1 MASNE
6 TAVISPGR
14 KLIVG
19 SGYSYLALLI
29 NKAAGVATSIFLARS
44 LGPTNLGMISIINY
58 LLLLLLF
65 FTGFGI
71 PTACVKLVSEYETRG
86 NSNETSRF
94 IVIGFLINLMLI
106 IILSA
111 LYLFLASTVAL
122 KIYQEPQL
130 IPLIQLSIIA
140 LLFFSFN
147 QYGNAII
154 QGLSEFRKLSLL
166 ATFTSVFGL
175 IALIPLTKLWGIKG
189 PVIAQGLNSIV
200 SFFLLTKI
208 LRSLQAKHQ
217 LSLYPKW
224 QEIRAFVKPYF
235 QRLYK
240 TAMPIFLSGLVM
252 TPALTILIAI
262 LARQESF
269 TDVGFFNIAYSL
281 TQFILFVPTAVGTAF
296 IPLATKL
303 ALENRERLNGFL
315 LKSIY
320 GVDLIVISI
329 TFIISLFSKQII
341 YLFYGSEFLPAQN
354 ILILLSAAAF
364 LSSFG
369 YVFGYYL
376 IAVNKLW
383 LATGLNLL
391 WFVVI
396 VAPARW
402 FIQSLQ
408 LDGLGFNYIISYSV
422 LGIFILIYL
431 GQKIRIGMKP
441 FVFHLVG
448 GIAFLGALYL
458 LKTYAVNF
466 AFQLILLPFFAA
478 YVWFLIEVLLS
489 SDDKSTIK
497 NLLKI

>member
-1 MASNE
+1 MATTQAE
-6 TAVISPGR
+6 VSPGKR
-14 KLIVG
+14 LIVG
-19 SGYSYLALLI
+19 SSYSYLALLI
-29 NKAAGVATSIFLARS
+29 NKAAGVATSIFVARI
-44 LGPTNLGMISIINY
+44 LGPSNLGMTSIINY

-86 NSNETSRF
+86 DSNAISRF
-94 IVIGFLINLMLI
+94 IVIGFLLNLVLI
-106 IILSA
+106 ITLST
-111 LYLFLASTVAL
+111 LYLILASTLAL

-130 IPLIQLSIIA
+130 IPIIQLSVIA
-140 LLFFSFN
+140 LFFFSFN
-147 QYGNAII
+147 QYGNSII
-154 QGLSEFRKLSLL
+154 QGLAEFKKLSLL

-175 IALIPLTKLWGIKG
+175 IALVPLTEIWGVKG
-189 PVIAQGLNSIV
+189 PVLAQGINSIV
-200 SFFLLTKI
+200 SFFILVKI
-208 LRSLQAKHQ
+208 IKTLQAKHGI
-217 LSLYPKW
+217 SLHISRQK
-224 QEIRAFVKPYF
+224 IKDFLKPYF
-235 QRLYK
+235 QRLSR
-240 TAMPIFLSGLVM
+240 TAIPIFLSGLVM
-252 TPALTILIAI
+252 TPALTILTAI
-262 LARQESF
+262 LARQRGFNE
-269 TDVGFFNIAYSL
+269 VGFFNIAYSL
-281 TQFILFVPTAVGTAF
+281 TQFILFVPSAVGTAF

-303 ALENRERLNGFL
+303 ALENRARLNSFL

-354 ILILLSAAAF
+354 ILILLSTAAF

-376 IAVNKLW
+376 IAINKLW

-396 VAPARW
+396 IAPARW
-402 FIQSLQ
+402 FIQTLQ
-408 LDGLGFNYIISYSV
+408 LDGLGLNYIISYSV
-422 LGIFILIYL
+422 LGIFIVIYL

-441 FVFHLVG
+441 LVFHLVG
-448 GIAFLGALYL
+448 GIAFLSALYL
-458 LKTYAVNF
+458 LKTYAVSF

-478 YVWFLIEVLLS
+478 YVWFFIKVLLS
-489 SDDKSTIK
+489 SDDKNTIK